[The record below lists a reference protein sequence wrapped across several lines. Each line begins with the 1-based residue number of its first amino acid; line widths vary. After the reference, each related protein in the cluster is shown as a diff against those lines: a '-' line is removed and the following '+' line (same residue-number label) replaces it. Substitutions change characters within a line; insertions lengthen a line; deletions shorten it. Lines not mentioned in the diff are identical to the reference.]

1 MTDRELLELAAK
13 AYGVELDYRR
23 SSDVYYYYDPKT
35 GREQWCP
42 PDNDGQAL
50 RLAVKLGI
58 NIRFCRETDSVICSK
73 EVDSHQFEA
82 VEGMDEHGVRRAITM
97 VAADIGKRTGGAA

>member
-1 MTDRELLELAAK
+1 MSDRKLLELAAK

-23 SSDVYYYYDPKT
+23 SSDAYYYDDPET

-42 PDNDGQAL
+42 PDDDGQAL

-58 NIRFCRETDSVICSK
+58 NIRFCQETDSVICSK
-73 EVDSHQFEA
+73 DADGYQFEA
-82 VEGMDEHGVRRAITM
+82 VECMDEHGVRRAITM
-97 VAADIGKRTGGAA
+97 VAAEIGKRTGGAE